1 MFELPLLYLL
11 EFLHDTDVLLQ
22 VLLSGLEILNLKKND
37 LIKLMLM

>member
-11 EFLHDTDVLLQ
+11 EFLHDADVVLQ
-22 VLLSGLEILNLKKND
+22 VPLSGLEILNLKKND

>member
-11 EFLHDTDVLLQ
+11 EFLHDADVLLQ
-22 VLLSGLEILNLKKND
+22 VLLSGLEILNLKTND